1 MYVRYVIEHCSTAR
15 SNPRV
20 PRAQKLDE
28 HGRRNYSFDDRC
40 ARQSLGSH
48 RLAAARRTHA
58 AVRNRWSRLQ
68 AEASATARAL
78 EHSEADSSS
87 GGNEERGRWS
97 REEDAAILSTVVEC
111 GRKWRKCAQLMPGRT
126 EHAIRNRF
134 YRLSTQ
140 VDASLSRGNWSAE
153 EDDIILQSVEELGNR
168 WIVIAQRLPGRTE
181 DAIRNRC
188 TVCKLPNK
196 VSL

>member
-1 MYVRYVIEHCSTAR
+1 M
-15 SNPRV
+15 
-20 PRAQKLDE
+20 
-28 HGRRNYSFDDRC
+28 
-40 ARQSLGSH
+40 
-48 RLAAARRTHA
+48 
-58 AVRNRWSRLQ
+58 
-68 AEASATARAL
+68 
-78 EHSEADSSS
+78 
-87 GGNEERGRWS
+87 
-97 REEDAAILSTVVEC
+97 EC